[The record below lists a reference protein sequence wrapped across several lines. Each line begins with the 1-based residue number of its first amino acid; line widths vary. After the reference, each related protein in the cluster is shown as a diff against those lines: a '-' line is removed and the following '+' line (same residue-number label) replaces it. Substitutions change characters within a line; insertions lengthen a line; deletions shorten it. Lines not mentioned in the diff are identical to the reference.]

1 MATSPVTKDDF
12 EALSSSSDVCEAFKE
27 ILRMPGSLN
36 LFLAWLLDS
45 DGAISEEAAATAAD
59 YLSPI
64 GSIFIWGGSS
74 LPSDS
79 WLVCNGQAVSRS
91 TYSTL
96 FERYGTTWG
105 AGDGSSTF
113 NLPNLQDRIPMGA
126 GITVGVGQTG
136 GAATATLSSANIPAH
151 THTIS
156 INKINTT
163 GEESGTDGIVL
174 ATEGSNSITKTTEST
189 GSGNAFS
196 IIPPVSG
203 TYFIIKAK

>member
-36 LFLAWLLDS
+36 QFLGWLLDGN
-45 DGAISEEAAATAAD
+45 GAISEEAAASAAD
-59 YLSPI
+59 YLSPV

-74 LPSDS
+74 LPGDS
-79 WLVCNGQAVSRS
+79 WLVCNGQAVSRA
-91 TYSTL
+91 TYPIL

-105 AGDGSSTF
+105 AGDGSTTF

-126 GITVGVGQTG
+126 GITASVGR
-136 GAATATLSSANIPAH
+136 AAGSSTASLAASNIPAH
-151 THTIS
+151 THTLA

-174 ATEGSNSITKTTEST
+174 ATEGSNSITKTTDST
-189 GSGNAFS
+189 GSGTAFS

-203 TYFIIKAK
+203 VYFIIKAK